1 MNRSTQY
8 ILEDQSQN
16 GHAHY
21 NKRAHLWA
29 WRRYII
35 LFATPFLLAPL
46 PAAVGTSE
54 SRCAYVVMLMAVYW
68 FSEAIPVGVTALI
81 PVVLFPV
88 FGILDTNSTTML
100 YMKDTN
106 MLFIGGFFMAVSIEY
121 WGLHKRIALRILMLV
136 GSEPMWLML
145 GLMGATW
152 FLSMWISNTAT
163 TAMMVPITEAIL
175 QQLQGTLVQ
184 SEKETRKSG
193 ERTADS
199 DNTNQSYVELSVI
212 SHTNGKEEPGS
223 KGDAGDAI
231 TQQNGGITEVVSGPQ
246 GTHAHKSS
254 DRRNNDGDAEFTKLS
269 KGMSLCIC
277 YAASCGGIGS
287 LTGTG
292 PNLILKE
299 NSDSVYAK
307 STLSNPVNFGSWL
320 AFGVPMSLM
329 VVVICWFWLQ
339 IAFLGRRG
347 ILGCCFRGGRQDE
360 ETSRR
365 VKQVIKDE
373 YHKLGPIVFGEGML
387 LGLFSLLVILWVTR
401 DMGGEAG
408 WGKLF
413 DLPSSSSSNSSS
425 GSNAVVVA
433 VVIVLLV
440 VVVVVVAVVVV
451 LLVVVVVV
459 VAVVVVV
466 VVVVGIVPSSFLF
479 SSLQLNSVKD
489 SVPAIV
495 IGILLFVLPSTWP
508 CLSTYHDYS
517 HPQKQGQ
524 ESTRDKKIIIR
535 PLLNW
540 QVAHQRM
547 PWQLV
552 FLLGGGFA
560 LSGGFDKSGLSD
572 WIGDQLEFFRDWNEW
587 AVLIMICYIAAACTE
602 VTTNT
607 AMSSVLL
614 PIMER
619 LAARIGSHPLIYMF
633 PVCLSTSFAFMLPV
647 ATPPNAIVF
656 TYGRVNIMDMVKA
669 GIVMNIL
676 AVPCVVFMTK
686 TLGQAVFGFDQNPAD
701 FLINATSATPLT
713 T

>member
-1 MNRSTQY
+1 MSSQY
-8 ILEDQSQN
+8 ILEDQSETSP
-16 GHAHY
+16 AHF
-21 NKRAHLWA
+21 NRREHLWA
-29 WRRYII
+29 WQRYII

-46 PAAVGTSE
+46 PAFIGTSE

-88 FGILDTNSTTML
+88 LGIMDTNSTTML

-106 MLFIGGFFMAVSIEY
+106 MLFIGGFFVAVSIEY

-145 GLMGATW
+145 GLMAGTW

-175 QQLQGTLVQ
+175 QQLEGTLSNKGQ
-184 SEKETRKSG
+184 EKKKEADASESE
-193 ERTADS
+193 ADL
-199 DNTNQSYVELSVI
+199 TSYELGIVS
-212 SHTNGKEEPGS
+212 NGKDES
-223 KGDAGDAI
+223 KPDTDTDETSQHRNGFKSDTQTNVNDTLNSGNHGNSVGD
-231 TQQNGGITEVVSGPQ
+231 PQ
-246 GTHAHKSS
+246 F
-254 DRRNNDGDAEFTKLS
+254 RRLS
-269 KGMSLCIC
+269 IGMSLCIC

-299 NSDSVYAK
+299 NSDVVYAK
-307 STLSNPVNFGSWL
+307 STLSNPVTFGSWL
-320 AFGVPMSLM
+320 AFGVPMSLL
-329 VVVICWFWLQ
+329 VVVICWIWLQ
-339 IAFLGRRG
+339 VAFLGRRG
-347 ILGCCFRGGRQDE
+347 VLGLFSRGSRQDV

-365 VKQVIKDE
+365 VKQLIKDE
-373 YHKLGPIVFGEGML
+373 YNKLGPVVFGEGML
-387 LGLFSLLVILWVTR
+387 LGLFVLLVTLWITR
-401 DMGGEAG
+401 DMGGQAG
-408 WGKLF
+408 WGQLF
-413 DLPSSSSSNSSS
+413 ERD
-425 GSNAVVVA
+425 
-433 VVIVLLV
+433 
-440 VVVVVVAVVVV
+440 
-451 LLVVVVVV
+451 
-459 VAVVVVV
+459 
-466 VVVVGIVPSSFLF
+466 
-479 SSLQLNSVKD
+479 VKD
-489 SVPAIV
+489 SVPALL
-495 IGILLFVLPSTWP
+495 IGILLFILPSTWP
-508 CLSTYHDYS
+508 CMQTYHRYS

-524 ESTRDKKIIIR
+524 AAARNRKVVIR

-540 QVAHQRM
+540 QVAHEKM

-572 WIGDQLEFFRDWNEW
+572 WIGDQLEFFKDWNEW
-587 AVLIMICYIAAACTE
+587 AVLIIICYIAAACTE
-602 VTTNT
+602 VTSNT

-619 LAARIGSHPLIYMF
+619 LSARTGSHPLIYMF

-656 TYGRVNIMDMVKA
+656 TYGRIKISDMIKA
-669 GIVMNIL
+669 GFVMNVL

-686 TLGQAVFGFDQNPAD
+686 TLGPLVFNFDKNPAD
-701 FLINATSATPLT
+701 FLINATQSTALT
-713 T
+713 YTT